1 MESFELKEGKNAT
14 PLPFLSLDRFTA
26 KDIPMPDDAK
36 PYLYLVV
43 NGILRL
49 HTIYGILDYIPGQYS
64 LSAIDSPLSGQFL
77 TAASHQEFL
86 ALQVELSVEEVIS
99 VMLDLDEALTDKI
112 FRSQLSQRVMS
123 GFDSNITGIALN
135 MLQAMEAKDTLTFMG
150 NHLKREMIFD
160 IINGT
165 NGKSFLQSI
174 LNLQDAGEI
183 YSINS
188 WIKQNYRGNF
198 TVEELAKQLNMSISS
213 FHQKFK
219 YAVGMG
225 PLQCQ
230 KRLRLTEARRLM
242 LDEGKKVADAA
253 MEVGYESASQFTRD
267 YRRMFGSS
275 PKNDILQLGRQ
286 LKL

>member
-1 MESFELKEGKNAT
+1 MDAILAQLKENMESFELKEGKNAT

-43 NGILRL
+43 NGIL
-49 HTIYGILDYIPGQYS
+49 
-64 LSAIDSPLSGQFL
+64 
-77 TAASHQEFL
+77 ASHQEFL

-174 LNLQDAGEI
+174 LNL
-183 YSINS
+183 
-188 WIKQNYRGNF
+188 
-198 TVEELAKQLNMSISS
+198 
-213 FHQKFK
+213 
-219 YAVGMG
+219 
-225 PLQCQ
+225 
-230 KRLRLTEARRLM
+230 
-242 LDEGKKVADAA
+242 
-253 MEVGYESASQFTRD
+253 
-267 YRRMFGSS
+267 
-275 PKNDILQLGRQ
+275 
-286 LKL
+286 